1 MCKTQLFKKTLQLVS
16 EETEIPE
23 LLILSDS
30 KMIPVV
36 DARSILVAILTEQG
50 LYPTQIAEYLHK
62 TPSSIRY
69 LISKFTDRQKANKII
84 ATYSQNIR
92 KSLTNVF

>member
-1 MCKTQLFKKTLQLVS
+1 MCKTQLFNRILQLVS

-30 KMIPVV
+30 KIIPVV
-36 DARSILVAILTEQG
+36 DARSILVTILIEQG
-50 LYPTQIAEYLHK
+50 LYPIQIAEYLHK

-69 LISKFTDRQKANKII
+69 LISKFDDRQKANKII
-84 ATYSQNIR
+84 EIYSQNVR